1 MVTVELALYT
11 QVNVN
16 SEVPASFNLKT
27 RRISIDS
34 ALDMDNEARRIHDA
48 SLDDVLSGGFF

>member
-16 SEVPASFNLKT
+16 SEVPASFNLKAQ
-27 RRISIDS
+27 RISINS
-34 ALDMDNEARRIHDA
+34 
-48 SLDDVLSGGFF
+48 VLGIGP